1 MSIQGLDVSEF
12 QGEIDWERVKSSRLP
27 FCHASRRYMAPE
39 QKTGVSA
46 AMHPNA
52 AGSGCHSAR
61 TGSAIA
67 ATPSEA
73 AAEADSCIKTVSPF
87 CLEYPVCY
95 DIEEASA
102 DYIRKQ
108 GTPFTAALARKLV
121 RSFCSRV
128 EEKGYFSMFYSNRNF
143 IDTYLGNDLRKRYA
157 LWYAR
162 YSDRFDGTSCGI
174 WQYSSQGSVPGI
186 KGDVDL
192 DRGFTDY
199 PYIIRK
205 AGLNHL
211 SERPSRPAAVHEPDY
226 VTYVLRPGDTLSK
239 IADRFGTT
247 VSALAEL
254 NHISNP
260 DQIYAGDTIRI
271 PGKNDT
277 T

>member
-12 QGEIDWERVKSSRLP
+12 QGEIDWERVKAAGYRFAMLRAGYGAGTEDRRFRRNASECSRIGLP
-27 FCHASRRYMAPE
+27 FGAYWFCY
-39 QKTGVSA
+39 
-46 AMHPNA
+46 
-52 AGSGCHSAR
+52 
-61 TGSAIA
+61 A

-108 GTPFTAALARKLV
+108 GTPFTVALARKLV

-271 PGKNDT
+271 PERDT

>member
-12 QGEIDWERVKSSRLP
+12 QGEVDWERVKAAGFQFAMLRAGYGAGTEDRRFRRNASECGRIGLP
-27 FCHASRRYMAPE
+27 F
-39 QKTGVSA
+39 GVYWF
-46 AMHPNA
+46 
-52 AGSGCHSAR
+52 CY
-61 TGSAIA
+61 A
-67 ATPSEA
+67 ATPAEA
-73 AAEADSCIKTVSPF
+73 AAEADSCIRTVSSF
-87 CLEYPVCY
+87 RLEYPVCY

-102 DYIRKQ
+102 DYVRKQ
-108 GTPFTAALARKLV
+108 GAPFNASLARKLV

-162 YSDRFDGTSCGI
+162 YSERFDGTGCGI
-174 WQYSSQGSVPGI
+174 WQYTSQGSVPGI
-186 KGDVDL
+186 RGDVDL

-199 PYIIRK
+199 PSIIRN

-211 SERPSRPAAVHEPDY
+211 SGRPSRPEPDY
-226 VTYVLRPGDTLSK
+226 VTYVLRPGDTLSE
-239 IADRFGTT
+239 IAARFGTT
-247 VSALAEL
+247 VSELAGL

-271 PGKNDT
+271 PEKDAT
-277 T
+277 

>member
-12 QGEIDWERVKSSRLP
+12 QGEIDWERVKAAGFRFAMLRAGYGAGTEDRRFRRNASECSRIGLP
-27 FCHASRRYMAPE
+27 FGAYWFCY
-39 QKTGVSA
+39 
-46 AMHPNA
+46 
-52 AGSGCHSAR
+52 
-61 TGSAIA
+61 A
-67 ATPSEA
+67 ATPAEA
-73 AAEADSCIKTVSPF
+73 AAEADSCIRTVSSF
-87 CLEYPVCY
+87 FLEYPVCY

-108 GTPFTAALARKLV
+108 GAPFNAALARKLV
-121 RSFCSRV
+121 RGFCGRV

-162 YSDRFDGTSCGI
+162 YNDRFDGTSCGI
-174 WQYSSQGSVPGI
+174 WQYTSQGSVPGI

-199 PYIIRK
+199 PSVIRK

-211 SERPSRPAAVHEPDY
+211 SGESSHPVYDF
-226 VTYVLRPGDTLSK
+226 VTYVLRPGDTLSG
-239 IADRFGTT
+239 IAARFGTT
-247 VSALAEL
+247 VSVLAEL

-271 PGKNDT
+271 PEKNAT
-277 T
+277 